1 MMIEFARR
9 IKQLT
14 EKVEQ
19 LKKMGPGHE
28 REIAY
33 FSGAL
38 SECESL
44 SYFYKEQVLS
54 KSRDL
59 PEAQKNEEH
68 QTEVIHDG
76 PNYRL
81 D

>member
-19 LKKMGPGHE
+19 LKKMVPGHE
-28 REIAY
+28 REISY

-44 SYFYKEQVLS
+44 SYFYNAHVPS
-54 KSRDL
+54 KGPDL
-59 PEAQKNEEH
+59 PEAQKNEEAK
-68 QTEVIHDG
+68 TEVNHDG